1 LQAIESELE
10 SLGAGSEVLQ
20 TPLDTV
26 VNGLGHTEQQ
36 LRGGELVRHLHRM
49 NIQHDAQHASAQR
62 IVLQE
67 LHNARGHHL
76 VMLLLSLLSGELP
89 KREDFI
95 TAAAPYLV

>member
-1 LQAIESELE
+1 
-10 SLGAGSEVLQ
+10 
-20 TPLDTV
+20 
-26 VNGLGHTEQQ
+26 
-36 LRGGELVRHLHRM
+36 M

-95 TAAAPYLV
+95 TAAVPYLV